1 MRVIDLFSSAALNF
15 EAPGKLFASVYFL
28 FLLPEER
35 SETKDNDFLAL
46 AFYSTAD
53 PKFYV
58 PGKVSVLGS
67 PLSKF

>member
-1 MRVIDLFSSAALNF
+1 LRVIDLFSSAALNF

-35 SETKDNDFLAL
+35 SETKDNDYLAL

-53 PKFYV
+53 PKFYA
-58 PGKVSVLGS
+58 
-67 PLSKF
+67 